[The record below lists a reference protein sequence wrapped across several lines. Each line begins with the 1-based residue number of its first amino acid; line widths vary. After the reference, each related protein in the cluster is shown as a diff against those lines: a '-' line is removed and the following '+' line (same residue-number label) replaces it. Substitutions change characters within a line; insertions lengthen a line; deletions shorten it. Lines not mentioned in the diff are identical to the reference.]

1 MKSLKYIW
9 LTAIVLLSVG
19 FASCDKD
26 DEYFDDKYQGRKI
39 VIEKVFLEDVES
51 SVPDR
56 EVTLRASRPDDPP
69 SKATGSWA

>member
-39 VIEKVFLEDVES
+39 VIEKVFLEDV
-51 SVPDR
+51 
-56 EVTLRASRPDDPP
+56 
-69 SKATGSWA
+69 